1 MSAIDP
7 KQAEQEE
14 LVAEWLRATP
24 GFFERYASLLNEIRL
39 KHPHEDR
46 AISLQER
53 QMTLLRTQ
61 NQELNRRLSEMLH
74 FGSRND
80 KTQQSLVAWLLRLM
94 AANTKGDVESAIAA
108 GLAEVFEVESAQLL
122 APNTAFGPWIDT
134 PLCGSAKE
142 LASASV
148 DLLATQVAIDPEWQ
162 SMVAIG
168 LPLGKSVGAAQSPA
182 VLLLASKDETR
193 FTADMGAFY
202 LRQIAELTAA
212 ALDRIQAY
220 EPSTS

>member
-24 GFFERYASLLNEIRL
+24 GFFDRYADLLNEIRL

-46 AISLQER
+46 TISLQER

-94 AANTKGDVESAIAA
+94 RANSKVDVESAVTA
-108 GLAEVFEVESAQLL
+108 GLAEVFEVEAAKLL
-122 APNTAFGPWIDT
+122 SPNAAFGPWIDT

-148 DLLATQVAIDPEWQ
+148 DLLATQVTIDSEWQ

-220 EPSTS
+220 EPSPN

>member
-24 GFFERYASLLNEIRL
+24 GFFERYANLLNEIRL

-80 KTQQSLVAWLLRLM
+80 KTQQGLVAWLLRLM
-94 AANTKGDVESAIAA
+94 RANQQAEVEAAVTT
-108 GLAEVFEVESAQLL
+108 GLAEVFEVDAAQIL
-122 APNTAFGPWIDT
+122 APNPAFGPWVDT

-142 LASASV
+142 LAAASV
-148 DLLATQVAIDPEWQ
+148 DLLATQVTIDPAWQ

-168 LPLGKSVGAAQSPA
+168 LPLGKGRASAQAPAA
-182 VLLLASKDETR
+182 LLLASKDESR

-212 ALDRIQAY
+212 ALDRVQAY
-220 EPSTS
+220 EASAD

>member
-24 GFFERYASLLNEIRL
+24 GFFERNANLLNEIRL

-53 QMTLLRTQ
+53 QMTMLRSQ

-94 AANTKGDVESAIAA
+94 QANNKADVEAA
-108 GLAEVFEVESAQLL
+108 VTQGLAEVFEVESAQLL
-122 APNTAFGPWIDT
+122 SPSPAFGPWVDT

-148 DLLATQVAIDPEWQ
+148 DLLATQVAINPDWQ

-168 LPLGKSVGAAQSPA
+168 IPLGKSTGVPQSPA

-220 EPSTS
+220 EPNAS

>member
-14 LVAEWLRATP
+14 LVAEWLRVTP
-24 GFFERYASLLNEIRL
+24 GFIERYANLLNEIRL

-80 KTQQSLVAWLLRLM
+80 KTQQSLVSWLLRLM
-94 AANTKGDVESAIAA
+94 GANSKADVESAVTA
-108 GLAEVFEVESAQLL
+108 GLAKVFEVESAQLL
-122 APNTAFGPWIDT
+122 SPNAAFGPWIDT

-148 DLLATQVAIDPEWQ
+148 DLLATQVTIDSEWQ

-168 LPLGKSVGAAQSPA
+168 LPLGKSIGTVQSPA

-220 EPSTS
+220 EPSPN

>member
-14 LVAEWLRATP
+14 LVAEWLRVTP
-24 GFFERYASLLNEIRL
+24 GFFERYANLLNEIRL

-80 KTQQSLVAWLLRLM
+80 KTQQSLVSWLLRLM
-94 AANTKGDVESAIAA
+94 GANSKADVESAVTA

-122 APNTAFGPWIDT
+122 SPNAAFGPWIDT

-148 DLLATQVAIDPEWQ
+148 DLLATQVTIDSEWQ

-168 LPLGKSVGAAQSPA
+168 LPLGKSIGTVQSPA
-182 VLLLASKDETR
+182 VLLLASKDEAR

-220 EPSTS
+220 EPSPN

>member
-1 MSAIDP
+1 MRI
-7 KQAEQEE
+7 
-14 LVAEWLRATP
+14 
-24 GFFERYASLLNEIRL
+24 

-46 AISLQER
+46 TISLQER
-53 QMTLLRTQ
+53 QMTVLRTQ

-94 AANTKGDVESAIAA
+94 RANNK
-108 GLAEVFEVESAQLL
+108 AEVFEVESAQSLS
-122 APNTAFGPWIDT
+122 PNSAFGPWVDT

-142 LASASV
+142 LAAASV
-148 DLLATQVAIDPEWQ
+148 DLLASQTTIEPEWQ

-168 LPLGKSVGAAQSPA
+168 LPLGKSTGTTQSPA
-182 VLLLASKDETR
+182 VLLLASKDESR

-220 EPSTS
+220 EIKGD

>member
-24 GFFERYASLLNEIRL
+24 SFFDRHANLLNEIRL

-53 QMTLLRTQ
+53 QMSLLRTQ

-94 AANTKGDVESAIAA
+94 GANTKADVESAVTT
-108 GLAEVFEVESAQLL
+108 GLAEVFEVEVAQLL
-122 APNTAFGPWIDT
+122 APNAAFGPWIDT

-142 LASASV
+142 LASASK
-148 DLLATQVAIDPEWQ
+148 DLLATQVTIDPEWQ

-168 LPLGKSVGAAQSPA
+168 LPLGKSIGVAQSPA
-182 VLLLASKDETR
+182 ALLLASKDETR

-220 EPSTS
+220 EPNAS

>member
-1 MSAIDP
+1 
-7 KQAEQEE
+7 
-14 LVAEWLRATP
+14 
-24 GFFERYASLLNEIRL
+24 
-39 KHPHEDR
+39 
-46 AISLQER
+46 
-53 QMTLLRTQ
+53 MTVLRTQ

-80 KTQQSLVAWLLRLM
+80 KTQQSLVAWLMRLM
-94 AANTKGDVESAIAA
+94 KANNKLDVEEAIAA
-108 GLAEVFEVESAQLL
+108 GLAEVFEVDAAQLL
-122 APNTAFGPWIDT
+122 SPNSAFGPWVDT

-142 LASASV
+142 LAAASL
-148 DLLATQVAIDPEWQ
+148 DLLASQTKIEPEWQ

-168 LPLGKSVGAAQSPA
+168 LPLGKSIGINQSPA

-202 LRQIAELTAA
+202 LRQIAELSAA

-220 EPSTS
+220 EAKAD

>member
-24 GFFERYASLLNEIRL
+24 GFFERYADLFNEIRL

-53 QMTLLRTQ
+53 QMTMLRSQ

-94 AANTKGDVESAIAA
+94 QANNKANVQSAVTK

-122 APNTAFGPWIDT
+122 SPSPAFGPWVDT
-134 PLCGSAKE
+134 PLCGSVKE
-142 LASASV
+142 LSAASV
-148 DLLATQVAIDPEWQ
+148 DLLATQVQIDPEWQ

-168 LPLGKSVGAAQSPA
+168 IPLGKSIGATQPPA

-220 EPSTS
+220 EPSLS

>member
-7 KQAEQEE
+7 KQTEQEE

-24 GFFERYASLLNEIRL
+24 GFFDRYADLFNEIRI

-53 QMTLLRTQ
+53 QMTVLRTQ

-94 AANTKGDVESAIAA
+94 KANNKADVEGAITS

-122 APNTAFGPWIDT
+122 APNSAFGPWIDT

-142 LASASV
+142 LAAARV
-148 DLLATQVAIDPEWQ
+148 DLLASQTTMDPGWQ

-168 LPLGKSVGAAQSPA
+168 LPLGKSIGVAQSPA

-202 LRQIAELTAA
+202 LRQIAELTAS

-220 EPSTS
+220 EITSD

>member
-24 GFFERYASLLNEIRL
+24 GFFERYANLLNEIRL

-80 KTQQSLVAWLLRLM
+80 KTQQSLVSWLLRLM
-94 AANTKGDVESAIAA
+94 GANSKADVESAVTA

-122 APNTAFGPWIDT
+122 SPNAAFGPWIDT

-148 DLLATQVAIDPEWQ
+148 DLLATQVTIDSEWQ

-168 LPLGKSVGAAQSPA
+168 LPLGKSIGTVQSPA

-220 EPSTS
+220 EPSPN

>member
-7 KQAEQEE
+7 KQAEQED

-24 GFFERYASLLNEIRL
+24 GFFERYADLFNEIRL

-53 QMTLLRTQ
+53 QMTMLRSQ

-80 KTQQSLVAWLLRLM
+80 KTQQSLVAWLMRLM
-94 AANTKGDVESAIAA
+94 RANTKADVESAVTV
-108 GLAEVFEVESAQLL
+108 GLAEVFEVEGAKILVANPAFSA
-122 APNTAFGPWIDT
+122 WVET
-134 PLCGSAKE
+134 PLCGAIK
-142 LASASV
+142 
-148 DLLATQVAIDPEWQ
+148 DLPDSGIGLLVHQTQLDPDWK

-168 LPLGKSVGAAQSPA
+168 LPLGKTIGVDQAPA
-182 VLLLASKDETR
+182 VLLLASKDEAR
-193 FTADMGAFY
+193 FTSDMGAFY
-202 LRQIAELTAA
+202 LRQIAQLAAA
-212 ALDRIQAY
+212 ALDRIQSN
-220 EPSTS
+220 ESSGK

>member
-1 MSAIDP
+1 MSAIDH
-7 KQAEQEE
+7 KQAEQEA
-14 LVAEWLRATP
+14 LVADWLRATP
-24 GFFERYASLLNEIRL
+24 GFFDRYADLLNEIRL

-80 KTQQSLVAWLLRLM
+80 KTQQSLVAWLLHLM
-94 AANTKGDVESAIAA
+94 RANSKVDVESAVTA

-122 APNTAFGPWIDT
+122 SPNAAFGPWVDT

-148 DLLATQVAIDPEWQ
+148 DLLATQVTIDLEWQ

-168 LPLGKSVGAAQSPA
+168 LPLGKSIGVAQSPA

-220 EPSTS
+220 EPSPN

>member
-24 GFFERYASLLNEIRL
+24 GFFDRYANLLNEIRL

-61 NQELNRRLSEMLH
+61 NQELNRHLSEMLH

-94 AANTKGDVESAIAA
+94 GANTKADVESAVTT
-108 GLAEVFEVESAQLL
+108 GLAEVFEVEVAQLL
-122 APNTAFGPWIDT
+122 APNAAFGPWIDT

-142 LASASV
+142 LASASK
-148 DLLATQVAIDPEWQ
+148 DLLATQVTIDPEWQ

-168 LPLGKSVGAAQSPA
+168 LPLGKSIGVAQSPA
-182 VLLLASKDETR
+182 ALLLASKDETR

-220 EPSTS
+220 EPNAS

>member
-24 GFFERYASLLNEIRL
+24 GFFERNANLLNEIRL

-53 QMTLLRTQ
+53 QMTMLRSQ

-94 AANTKGDVESAIAA
+94 QANNKADIEAAVTK

-122 APNTAFGPWIDT
+122 SPSPAFGPWVDT

-142 LASASV
+142 LTAASV
-148 DLLATQVAIDPEWQ
+148 DLLATQVAINPDWQ

-168 LPLGKSVGAAQSPA
+168 IPLGKSTGVPQSPA

-220 EPSTS
+220 EPNAS

>member
-7 KQAEQEE
+7 QQTEQEE

-24 GFFERYASLLNEIRL
+24 GFFERYADLFNEIRL

-53 QMTLLRTQ
+53 QMTMLRSQ

-80 KTQQSLVAWLLRLM
+80 KTQQNLVSWLLRLM
-94 AANTKGDVESAIAA
+94 RANNKGDVDGAVTT
-108 GLAEVFEVESAQLL
+108 GLAEVFEVESAQIL
-122 APNTAFGPWIDT
+122 APNVAFGPWVDK

-142 LASASV
+142 LAAASV
-148 DLLATQVAIDPEWQ
+148 DLLATQVRINPEWQ

-168 LPLGKSVGAAQSPA
+168 LPLGKSLGVSQAPA
-182 VLLLASKDETR
+182 VLLLASRDETR

-220 EPSTS
+220 EQTAS

>member
-24 GFFERYASLLNEIRL
+24 GFFERYANLLNEIRL

-53 QMTLLRTQ
+53 QMTMLRTQ

-80 KTQQSLVAWLLRLM
+80 KTQQGLVAWLLRLM
-94 AANTKGDVESAIAA
+94 RSNNKADVEAAITN
-108 GLAEVFEVESAQLL
+108 GLAEVFEVDVAQIL
-122 APNTAFGPWIDT
+122 APNNAFGPWIDT

-142 LASASV
+142 LAAASV
-148 DLLATQVAIDPEWQ
+148 DLLATQTTIDPEWQ
-162 SMVAIG
+162 SLVAIG
-168 LPLGKSVGAAQSPA
+168 LPLGKGGLSKQAPA
-182 VLLLASKDETR
+182 VLLLASKDESR

-212 ALDRIQAY
+212 ALDRVQAY
-220 EPSTS
+220 EVTAD

>member
-1 MSAIDP
+1 MKIV
-7 KQAEQEE
+7 
-14 LVAEWLRATP
+14 L
-24 GFFERYASLLNEIRL
+24 F
-39 KHPHEDR
+39 
-46 AISLQER
+46 
-53 QMTLLRTQ
+53 LRTQ

-80 KTQQSLVAWLLRLM
+80 KTQQSLVAWLMCLM
-94 AANTKGDVESAIAA
+94 KANNKADVEAAITA
-108 GLAEVFEVESAQLL
+108 GLAEVFEVEAAQLL
-122 APNTAFGPWIDT
+122 SPNSAFGPWIDT

-142 LASASV
+142 LAAASV
-148 DLLATQVAIDPEWQ
+148 DLLASQTTIDSEWQ

-168 LPLGKSVGAAQSPA
+168 LPLGKSIGVNQSPA

-220 EPSTS
+220 EIKGD

>member
-24 GFFERYASLLNEIRL
+24 GFFDRYANLLNEIRL

-94 AANTKGDVESAIAA
+94 GANTKADVESAVTT
-108 GLAEVFEVESAQLL
+108 GLAEVFEVEATQLL
-122 APNTAFGPWIDT
+122 APNSAFSPWIDS

-148 DLLATQVAIDPEWQ
+148 DLLATQVTIDPEWQ

-168 LPLGKSVGAAQSPA
+168 LPLGKSIGVAQSPA
-182 VLLLASKDETR
+182 ALLLASKDETR

-220 EPSTS
+220 EPSAS

>member
-7 KQAEQEE
+7 QQAEQEE

-24 GFFERYASLLNEIRL
+24 GFFERYANLLNDIRL

-53 QMTLLRTQ
+53 QMTMLRTQ

-80 KTQQSLVAWLLRLM
+80 KTQQGLVAWLLRLM
-94 AANTKGDVESAIAA
+94 RADNRADVEAA
-108 GLAEVFEVESAQLL
+108 VTHGLAEVFEVDAAQIL
-122 APNTAFGPWIDT
+122 APNNAFGPWIDT

-142 LASASV
+142 LAAASV
-148 DLLATQVAIDPEWQ
+148 DLLATQATIDPEWQ

-168 LPLGKSVGAAQSPA
+168 LPLGKGGSSNQAPT
-182 VLLLASKDETR
+182 VLLLASKDESR

-212 ALDRIQAY
+212 ALDRVQAY
-220 EPSTS
+220 EVTVD

>member
-14 LVAEWLRATP
+14 LVAEWLRSTP
-24 GFFERYASLLNEIRL
+24 GFFERYATLLNEIRL

-94 AANTKGDVESAIAA
+94 SANNRMEVEAAVTA
-108 GLAEVFEVESAQLL
+108 GLSEVFEVESAQLL
-122 APNTAFGPWIDT
+122 SPNSAFGPWVDT
-134 PLCGSAKE
+134 PLCGSVKE
-142 LASASV
+142 MAAASV
-148 DLLATQVAIDPEWQ
+148 DLLATQVTIDDEAQ
-162 SMVAIG
+162 SLVAIG
-168 LPLGKSVGAAQSPA
+168 LPLGKSIGVVQAPAA
-182 VLLLASKDETR
+182 LLLTSKDETR

-220 EPSTS
+220 EHTAD

>member
-1 MSAIDP
+1 MSVIDA

-24 GFFERYASLLNEIRL
+24 GFFERYANLLNEIRL

-80 KTQQSLVAWLLRLM
+80 KTQQALVAWLLQLM
-94 AANTKGDVESAIAA
+94 RSNTKEEVESAVTI
-108 GLAEVFEVESAQLL
+108 GLAEVFEVDSAQLL
-122 APNTAFGPWIDT
+122 SPHSAFGPWIDT

-142 LASASV
+142 LAAASV
-148 DLLATQVAIDPEWQ
+148 DLLATQTAIDPEWQ

-168 LPLGKSVGAAQSPA
+168 LPIGRASAKPQAPA

-202 LRQIAELTAA
+202 LKQIAELTAA
-212 ALDRIQAY
+212 ALDRVKAY
-220 EPSTS
+220 EENGS

>member
-24 GFFERYASLLNEIRL
+24 GFFERNANLLNEIRL

-53 QMTLLRTQ
+53 QMTMLRSQ

-94 AANTKGDVESAIAA
+94 QANNKADVEAA
-108 GLAEVFEVESAQLL
+108 VTQGLAEVFEVEFAQLL
-122 APNTAFGPWIDT
+122 SPSPAFGPWVDT

-148 DLLATQVAIDPEWQ
+148 DLLATQVAINPDWQ

-168 LPLGKSVGAAQSPA
+168 IPLGKSTGVPQSPA

-220 EPSTS
+220 EPNAS

>member
-14 LVAEWLRATP
+14 LVAEWLRVTP
-24 GFFERYASLLNEIRL
+24 GFFDRYADLLNEIRL
-39 KHPHEDR
+39 KHPHENR
-46 AISLQER
+46 SISLQER

-94 AANTKGDVESAIAA
+94 GANSKVDVESAVTV
-108 GLAEVFEVESAQLL
+108 GLAEVFEVEAAKLL
-122 APNTAFGPWIDT
+122 SPNAAFGPWIDT
-134 PLCGSAKE
+134 PLCGSARE

-148 DLLATQVAIDPEWQ
+148 DLLATQVAIDSEWQ

-168 LPLGKSVGAAQSPA
+168 LPLGKSIGAVQSPA

-220 EPSTS
+220 EPSPN

>member
-14 LVAEWLRATP
+14 LVAEWLRVTP
-24 GFFERYASLLNEIRL
+24 GFFERYAELLNEIRL

-94 AANTKGDVESAIAA
+94 RANAKSDVESAVTT
-108 GLAEVFEVESAQLL
+108 GLAEVFEVESAQILS
-122 APNTAFGPWIDT
+122 PNAAFGSWIDA

-142 LASASV
+142 LAAASV
-148 DLLATQVAIDPEWQ
+148 DLLATQVSIDPEWQ

-168 LPLGKSVGAAQSPA
+168 LPLGKSIGLAQSPA

-212 ALDRIQAY
+212 ALDRTQAY
-220 EPSTS
+220 EPSSN

>member
-24 GFFERYASLLNEIRL
+24 GFFERYANLFNEIRI

-53 QMTLLRTQ
+53 QMTVLRSQ

-94 AANTKGDVESAIAA
+94 KANNKADGEAAITT
-108 GLAEVFEVESAQLL
+108 GLAEVFEVEA
-122 APNTAFGPWIDT
+122 DT

-142 LASASV
+142 LAAASV
-148 DLLATQVAIDPEWQ
+148 DLLASQTQVDPEWQ

-168 LPLGKSVGAAQSPA
+168 LPIGKSIGANQSPA

-202 LRQIAELTAA
+202 LKQIAELTAA

-220 EPSTS
+220 EIKAG

>member
-7 KQAEQEE
+7 KQEEQEE
-14 LVAEWLRATP
+14 LVADWLRATP
-24 GFFERYASLLNEIRL
+24 GFFERYANLLNEIRL

-53 QMTLLRTQ
+53 QMTMLRRQ
-61 NQELNRRLSEMLH
+61 NQELNRRLNEMLH

-80 KTQQSLVAWLLRLM
+80 KTQQGLVAWLLRLM
-94 AANTKGDVESAIAA
+94 RANNKADVEAA
-108 GLAEVFEVESAQLL
+108 VTNGLAEVFEVDVAQILG
-122 APNTAFGPWIDT
+122 PNNAFGPWIDT

-142 LASASV
+142 LPAASV
-148 DLLATQVAIDPEWQ
+148 DLLATQTTIDPEWQ

-168 LPLGKSVGAAQSPA
+168 LPLGKGGPSNQAPA
-182 VLLLASKDETR
+182 VLLLASKDESR

-212 ALDRIQAY
+212 ALDRVQAY
-220 EPSTS
+220 EVTAD

>member
-24 GFFERYASLLNEIRL
+24 GFFERNANLLNEIRL

-53 QMTLLRTQ
+53 QMTMLRSQ

-80 KTQQSLVAWLLRLM
+80 KTQQSLVAWLMRLM
-94 AANTKGDVESAIAA
+94 QANNKADVEAA
-108 GLAEVFEVESAQLL
+108 VTQGLSEVFEVESAQLL
-122 APNTAFGPWIDT
+122 SPSPAFGPWVDT

-148 DLLATQVAIDPEWQ
+148 DLLATQVAINPDWQ

-168 LPLGKSVGAAQSPA
+168 IPLGKSTGVPQSPA

-220 EPSTS
+220 EPNAS

>member
-14 LVAEWLRATP
+14 LVAEWLRSTP
-24 GFFERYASLLNEIRL
+24 GFFERYADLFYEIRI

-53 QMTLLRTQ
+53 QMTVLRTQ

-94 AANTKGDVESAIAA
+94 KANNKADVESAITS

-122 APNTAFGPWIDT
+122 SPNSAFGPWVDT
-134 PLCGSAKE
+134 PLCGSAK
-142 LASASV
+142 
-148 DLLATQVAIDPEWQ
+148 EWQ

-168 LPLGKSVGAAQSPA
+168 LPLGKSIGAAQSPA
-182 VLLLASKDETR
+182 VLLLASKDESR

-220 EPSTS
+220 EIKGD

>member
-1 MSAIDP
+1 
-7 KQAEQEE
+7 
-14 LVAEWLRATP
+14 
-24 GFFERYASLLNEIRL
+24 
-39 KHPHEDR
+39 
-46 AISLQER
+46 
-53 QMTLLRTQ
+53 
-61 NQELNRRLSEMLH
+61 MLH

-94 AANTKGDVESAIAA
+94 GANTQVDVESAVTT

-122 APNTAFGPWIDT
+122 SPNTAFGPWIDT

-142 LASASV
+142 LAAASV
-148 DLLATQVAIDPEWQ
+148 DLLATQVTIDPEWQ

-168 LPLGKSVGAAQSPA
+168 LPLGKSIGVAQSPA
-182 VLLLASKDETR
+182 VLLLASKDESR

>member
-24 GFFERYASLLNEIRL
+24 GFFERYANLLNEIRL

-94 AANTKGDVESAIAA
+94 AANIKVDVESAVTT

-122 APNTAFGPWIDT
+122 SPNTAFGPWIDT

-220 EPSTS
+220 DPSTS

>member
-7 KQAEQEE
+7 KQVEQEE
-14 LVAEWLRATP
+14 LVADWLRATP
-24 GFFERYASLLNEIRL
+24 GFFDRYADLLNEIRL

-53 QMTLLRTQ
+53 QMTILRSQ

-80 KTQQSLVAWLLRLM
+80 KTQQGLVAWLLRLM
-94 AANTKGDVESAIAA
+94 GANNKADVEAA
-108 GLAEVFEVESAQLL
+108 VTLDLAEVFEVDSAQLL
-122 APNTAFGPWIDT
+122 SPNSAFGPWVDT

-142 LASASV
+142 LASSSV
-148 DLLATQVAIDPEWQ
+148 DLLSTQVAIDPQWQ

-168 LPLGKSVGAAQSPA
+168 LPLGKSIGATQSPA
-182 VLLLASKDETR
+182 VLLLASRDETR

-202 LRQIAELTAA
+202 LRQIAQLTAA
-212 ALDRIQAY
+212 ALDRTQAY
-220 EPSTS
+220 EPSAG

>member
-24 GFFERYASLLNEIRL
+24 GFFERNANLLNEIRL

-53 QMTLLRTQ
+53 QMTMLRSQ

-94 AANTKGDVESAIAA
+94 QANNKADVEAA
-108 GLAEVFEVESAQLL
+108 VTQGLAEVFEVESAQLL
-122 APNTAFGPWIDT
+122 SPSPAFGPWVDT

-148 DLLATQVAIDPEWQ
+148 DLLATQVAINPDWQ
-162 SMVAIG
+162 SMAAIG
-168 LPLGKSVGAAQSPA
+168 IPLGKSTGVPQSPA

-220 EPSTS
+220 EPNAS

>member
-24 GFFERYASLLNEIRL
+24 GFFERYADLFNEIRI

-53 QMTLLRTQ
+53 QMTVLRTQ

-94 AANTKGDVESAIAA
+94 KANNKADVEAA
-108 GLAEVFEVESAQLL
+108 VTSGLAEVFEVETAQILS
-122 APNTAFGPWIDT
+122 PSSAFGPWVDN

-142 LASASV
+142 LAASSV
-148 DLLATQVAIDPEWQ
+148 DLLGAQTTIQPEWH
-162 SMVAIG
+162 SMAAIG
-168 LPLGKSVGAAQSPA
+168 LPLGKSVGIEQSPA
-182 VLLLASKDETR
+182 VLLLASKDESR

-212 ALDRIQAY
+212 AMDRIQAY
-220 EPSTS
+220 EATAD